1 MIKNII
7 IIILL
12 LIILGLFI
20 APQTTKNIIRTTGNS
35 IIKNSKDFA
44 QTTLNKL
51 KNETELNKN
60 KPKDLNITWF
70 FKILHMK
77 KISFIF

>member
-12 LIILGLFI
+12 LIILGLFV
-20 APQTTKNIIRTTGNS
+20 APQTTKNIIKTTGNS

-60 KPKDLNITWF
+60 KPKDLNIT
-70 FKILHMK
+70 
-77 KISFIF
+77 

>member
-12 LIILGLFI
+12 LIILSFYI
-20 APQTTKNIIRTTGNS
+20 SPQTTKNIIKTTGNS
-35 IIKNSKDFA
+35 IVKISKDFT

-51 KNETELNKN
+51 KNETEINKT
-60 KPKDLNITWF
+60 KPKDLNIT
-70 FKILHMK
+70 
-77 KISFIF
+77 

>member
-1 MIKNII
+1 M
-7 IIILL
+7 
-12 LIILGLFI
+12 IILGLFV
-20 APQTTKNIIRTTGNS
+20 APQTTKNIIKTTGNS

-60 KPKDLNITWF
+60 KPKDLNIT
-70 FKILHMK
+70 
-77 KISFIF
+77 